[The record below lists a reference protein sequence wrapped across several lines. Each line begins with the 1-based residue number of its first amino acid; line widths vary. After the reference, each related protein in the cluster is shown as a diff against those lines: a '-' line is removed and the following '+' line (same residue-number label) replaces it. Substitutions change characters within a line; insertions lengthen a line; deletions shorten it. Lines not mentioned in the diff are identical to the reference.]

1 MKGNKWPTLIIILL
15 AIALISITIFV
26 IKNEKKEINQ
36 QEPKIVYVEKNTGE
50 TLENFTR
57 KDAVKALNNILV
69 NVGKDIEDNDRNV
82 EERLKILEKDNSK
95 IEDVLRKEVI
105 DNLYLEEEF
114 GQNNFNLRFIASGL
128 LVYNRIITETIKIE
142 DFKPV
147 LLDFDE
153 LVYFDRKLMSA
164 QIPLDIFI
172 GKGTGMSFEMQ
183 YIDGEWKL
191 NPYTAIM
198 SLNLMSILSGEAQ

>member
-50 TLENFTR
+50 ILENFTR

-128 LVYNRIITETIKIE
+128 LVYNRIITEAIKIE